1 MGKRE
6 GMFFAVS
13 ELSTKARVRRVM
25 RKLKGRKTEACSQ
38 LENCLTKCQQKRGA
52 WGHTQT
58 DLWSCAGARDTVT
71 HANCTVTDPRCPS

>member
-13 ELSTKARVRRVM
+13 ELSTKARVRR
-25 RKLKGRKTEACSQ
+25 KTEACSQ
-38 LENCLTKCQQKRGA
+38 LENCLTKRQQKRGA
-52 WGHTQT
+52 WGHTRT

-71 HANCTVTDPRCPS
+71 HANCTVTDPRFSS